1 MPTRPDQFPKIAR
14 KRARSPEVARLFE
27 QLAERAEVFAR
38 MQDEFTESITRHRA
52 AREGRPVRLSAR
64 QQRMLTEF
72 DRDAEQAVR
81 DMERHTANMDDAA
94 LLTSAL
100 SGVEQQIQLDE
111 HMFPGF
117 HSDDKPMATRLLDY
131 QRETMRLIEQF
142 VESSPFQGSVTSIWH
157 GKRITEPLA

>member
-1 MPTRPDQFPKIAR
+1 MPTLPDQFPRIAL
-14 KRARSPEVARLFE
+14 KQAQSPDVVRLFE
-27 QLAERAEVFAR
+27 ELAQRAEVFAR
-38 MQDEFTESITRHRA
+38 MQDEFTAGITRHRA

-81 DMERHTANMDDAA
+81 DLERLTAGADDTG

-100 SGVEQQIQLDE
+100 SGVHQQIQLDE
-111 HMFPGF
+111 NMFPGF
-117 HSDDKPMATRLLDY
+117 HADDKPMATRLLDY

-142 VESSPFQGSVTSIWH
+142 VDSSPFRERVTSIWH
-157 GKRITEPLA
+157 GHRITKPVA

>member
-1 MPTRPDQFPKIAR
+1 ML
-14 KRARSPEVARLFE
+14 RLFG
-27 QLAERAEVFAR
+27 QLEERAEVFAR
-38 MQDEFTESITRHRA
+38 MQDEFTEIIALHRA

-81 DMERHTANMDDAA
+81 DMERHTFSMDDAA

-111 HMFPGF
+111 HMLPGF
-117 HSDDKPMATRLLDY
+117 HADDQPMATQLLEY
-131 QRETMRLIEQF
+131 QRETMLLIEQF
-142 VESSPFQGSVTSIWH
+142 VASSPFRGRVTSIWH
-157 GKRITEPLA
+157 GKRITKPVA

>member
-1 MPTRPDQFPKIAR
+1 MPTRPDQFPRIAL
-14 KRARSPEVARLFE
+14 KRAQSPDLVRLLE
-27 QLAERAEVFAR
+27 QLAARAEVFAR

-52 AREGRPVRLSAR
+52 SREGRPVRLSTR

-72 DRDAEQAVR
+72 DSDAEQAVR
-81 DMERHTANMDDAA
+81 DMERHCASMDDAA

-100 SGVEQQIQLDE
+100 SGAEQQIQLDE

-117 HSDDKPMATRLLDY
+117 HADDKPMAMALLDY

-142 VESSPFQGSVTSIWH
+142 VESSPFRGRVTSIWH
-157 GKRITEPLA
+157 GKRITKPVA

>member
-1 MPTRPDQFPKIAR
+1 MATQPDQFPKIAL
-14 KRARSPEVARLFE
+14 KQARSPDVAQLFE
-27 QLAERAEVFAR
+27 RLAERAEVFAK

-52 AREGRPVRLSAR
+52 ARERHPVRLSAR
-64 QQRMLTEF
+64 QQCMLTEF
-72 DRDAEQAVR
+72 DCDAQQALR
-81 DMERHTANMDDAA
+81 DMERHTASMDDAA

-117 HSDDKPMATRLLDY
+117 HADDKPMAMALLDY

-142 VESSPFQGSVTSIWH
+142 VESSPFRGRVTSIWH
-157 GKRITEPLA
+157 EKRITKPVV